1 MPVAAEQEC
10 RPPQLRRRGLREFS
24 ELLVRC
30 HLTSA
35 PQSCPARRWH
45 VRASMPACRHTT
57 DAPGAA
63 LGCVAPPKKVSLDR
77 GTKRAGSC
85 PAHRPRAIGQSRSAE
100 YALRQ
105 ALEIAGVVGQTGTGP
120 PWLCTMAAPANAN
133 RGTDAA

>member
-35 PQSCPARRWH
+35 PQSCPARGWH

-63 LGCVAPPKKVSLDR
+63 LGCVAPPKKVSL
-77 GTKRAGSC
+77 
-85 PAHRPRAIGQSRSAE
+85 
-100 YALRQ
+100 
-105 ALEIAGVVGQTGTGP
+105 
-120 PWLCTMAAPANAN
+120 AAPREPVVVQLIDLGRLAKPAQPSTHFVSSGNSGCGRPN
-133 RGTDAA
+133 WHGAAMAMHHGGPGKREPRD